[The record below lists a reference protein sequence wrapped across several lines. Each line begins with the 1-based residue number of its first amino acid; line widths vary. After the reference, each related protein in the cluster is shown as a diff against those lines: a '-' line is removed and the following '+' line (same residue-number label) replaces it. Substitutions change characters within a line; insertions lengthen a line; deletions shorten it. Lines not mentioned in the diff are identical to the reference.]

1 MNAPVAPSPGKELE
15 REGSGL
21 STGALGN
28 GGIEGA
34 GGLGITTG
42 TGGGA
47 AKTGSGT
54 GVAFIGVTAGMG
66 CAGGGMTPPCLG
78 VAALNVAGGV
88 SMSLNIEV
96 KLDPGALGGAGV
108 AGGVA

>member
-21 STGALGN
+21 STGTLGD
-28 GGIEGA
+28 GGIA
-34 GGLGITTG
+34 GTGELGIATG

-54 GVAFIGVTAGMG
+54 GVAFIGVTAGSG
-66 CAGGGMTPPCLG
+66 CNGGGTTPPCLG
-78 VAALNVAGGV
+78 LSVAGGV

-96 KLDPGALGGAGV
+96 KLDPGALGGAAV